1 MHHISYSRR
10 KYPEPPF
17 SGENGGRPVDPGI
30 RNEVQILW
38 ENGVE
43 MTESCQGGT
52 GHSFHEPTVR
62 FRGDHAEGF
71 RALGVALQNGLKV
84 SELRRFW
91 SIQDGEPYGLEWEM
105 TFVLN
110 RNAE

>member
-1 MHHISYSRR
+1 MR
-10 KYPEPPF
+10 KRTKPKPPF
-17 SGENGGRPVDPGI
+17 DGI
-30 RNEVQILW
+30 GVRSIDAGIAREVKILW

-43 MTESCQGGT
+43 TSESCEGGK
-52 GHSFHEPTVR
+52 GHSFFEPTVR

-91 SIQDGEPYGLEWEM
+91 SIQGGEPYGPEWEM
-105 TFVLN
+105 TFSPN
-110 RNAE
+110 R